1 MHTDSTQGSA
11 RLVDTALTRVTNTR
25 LGPRRPFKPI
35 ARAPSLAP
43 ARPPRSGFN
52 LHKLFKT
59 VARTRARGP
68 SRWRLA
74 IIPGPNELNE
84 TVTLT
89 SSRSLRRP
97 TELSAF
103 ADSPHMCLI
112 IWTWTCLLSLVFLEI
127 LFAQLFDELLT
138 YIPSA
143 VYVFILLLLTTL
155 YS

>member
-1 MHTDSTQGSA
+1 MHTDSAQGSA

-25 LGPRRPFKPI
+25 LGPAPTFKPI
-35 ARAPSLAP
+35 
-43 ARPPRSGFN
+43 PRSLRPVRRALALICIN
-52 LHKLFKT
+52 YSKT

-68 SRWRLA
+68 SRRRVA

-89 SSRSLRRP
+89 SSRSRRRP

-112 IWTWTCLLSLVFLEI
+112 IWTRTRLPSLLCLEVH
-127 LFAQLFDELLT
+127 FAQLFDELLT

-143 VYVFILLLLTTL
+143 VACIHSIFC
-155 YS
+155 